1 VPSRNEPFGI
11 VVLEAWAAGKP
22 VVVTHSGGPDEFVW
36 HDVNGYLVYQ
46 NPESIA
52 WGLGTMM
59 RDWEHA
65 RWMGH
70 NGWVAATNAFSWDVI
85 GDRTAEAYWN

>member
-1 VPSRNEPFGI
+1 
-11 VVLEAWAAGKP
+11 

-46 NPESIA
+46 HPESIA
-52 WGLGTMM
+52 WGLGTLM

-70 NGWVAATNAFSWDVI
+70 NGRVAVETTFNWDRI
-85 GDRTAEAYWN
+85 ADQTLWAYWN